1 MGKLTRTDVV
11 AASEEISGPDLF
23 ERLRQRVQEIRRK
36 FRNQPVTPAATY
48 QLEKD
53 LKAALDEAGR
63 EILEDQ
69 LNRVE
74 PAEKQLA
81 AAKLRFHKVTFR
93 INKRTKATIA
103 TSFGPIT
110 VWSFYYLNQDDG
122 EPGLHPLYVR
132 LGIVANTTPV
142 LAERAARWAVDHS
155 QSEVRQLLA
164 VEHSLHWSN
173 DRLRRVLRE
182 FRNLVV
188 TFRPELQ
195 AERLWKWLGLAERSR
210 GPNRP
215 VLAVGRDGVMV
226 PMRDGGPY
234 QEASAGTV
242 SVYDRRKKRLGTVYL
257 GQMPESHQVTMTAE
271 LTELVEAVLKKWIG
285 PEPRLVYVTDKGQ
298 AQDDYYRRVL
308 KRMRHPRDPKQQLQ
322 WEWVLDF
329 FHAAGYVGKL
339 SEALFG
345 RATKEATR
353 WFAQM
358 RQWLRDREQGVS
370 QVLRSATQHY
380 NRRKLSK
387 AAEEEF
393 WKAYRYLRKH
403 SRLMAYASYRRQG
416 LPIGSG
422 VTEAACKTVFTQRL
436 KRSGMRWVRG
446 LAK

>member
-182 FRNLVV
+182 FRNLVGDV
-188 TFRPELQ
+188 SPGTSGGASVEMAWPCRTVARPE
-195 AERLWKWLGLAERSR
+195 
-210 GPNRP
+210 
-215 VLAVGRDGVMV
+215 
-226 PMRDGGPY
+226 
-234 QEASAGTV
+234 SAG
-242 SVYDRRKKRLGTVYL
+242 
-257 GQMPESHQVTMTAE
+257 
-271 LTELVEAVLKKWIG
+271 
-285 PEPRLVYVTDKGQ
+285 
-298 AQDDYYRRVL
+298 
-308 KRMRHPRDPKQQLQ
+308 
-322 WEWVLDF
+322 
-329 FHAAGYVGKL
+329 AGGW
-339 SEALFG
+339 
-345 RATKEATR
+345 TR
-353 WFAQM
+353 WRHGAH
-358 RQWLRDREQGVS
+358 
-370 QVLRSATQHY
+370 A
-380 NRRKLSK
+380 
-387 AAEEEF
+387 
-393 WKAYRYLRKH
+393 
-403 SRLMAYASYRRQG
+403 
-416 LPIGSG
+416 
-422 VTEAACKTVFTQRL
+422 
-436 KRSGMRWVRG
+436 
-446 LAK
+446 